1 MKTIVGLIP
10 LLFLFFV
17 SNAQEFENVNPAR
30 AQIHERPAEQ
40 LSLNERTEDTL
51 VFLADS
57 MYYSAL
63 DESRISG
70 NEEFIRV
77 LKRFFRNEHSFEHPL
92 KKLKTKIVV
101 LESPDRQFRILNW
114 EIMRNLVEHRYYG
127 VIQQADGKLF
137 PMVDM
142 SDQVIRG
149 LEDSVFTATRWYGN
163 LFYQILKKEN
173 GNENLYFLL
182 GWNGNSLNS
191 HKKIMDVLYF
201 DAKGN
206 PVFGKPVFQVLD
218 RGRKKTCMRL
228 VVEYEKGSRVALNYD
243 TDNGK
248 IVFDHCE
255 SQIGDPAKKYTY
267 VPDGT
272 YDGLSWD
279 GHQWVMQEN
288 VIAITILKDG
298 EAPRQGK

>member
-1 MKTIVGLIP
+1 
-10 LLFLFFV
+10 
-17 SNAQEFENVNPAR
+17 
-30 AQIHERPAEQ
+30 
-40 LSLNERTEDTL
+40 
-51 VFLADS
+51 
-57 MYYSAL
+57 
-63 DESRISG
+63 
-70 NEEFIRV
+70 
-77 LKRFFRNEHSFEHPL
+77 
-92 KKLKTKIVV
+92 
-101 LESPDRQFRILNW
+101 
-114 EIMRNLVEHRYYG
+114 
-127 VIQQADGKLF
+127 
-137 PMVDM
+137 
-142 SDQVIRG
+142 VIRG